1 METSQN
7 RYLPVSDDIL
17 FHLRIPESFMIFTCR
32 GEDNSDEDKKNSY
45 DNKSIIFSYTTKL
58 FDACTAVKELHLEV
72 KKNQIFTLLGPVRFV
87 LFLLRLLF
95 GHDLT

>member
-1 METSQN
+1 MTFN
-7 RYLPVSDDIL
+7 
-17 FHLRIPESFMIFTCR
+17 
-32 GEDNSDEDKKNSY
+32 NDEDKKKSY

-95 GHDLT
+95 GHDMT